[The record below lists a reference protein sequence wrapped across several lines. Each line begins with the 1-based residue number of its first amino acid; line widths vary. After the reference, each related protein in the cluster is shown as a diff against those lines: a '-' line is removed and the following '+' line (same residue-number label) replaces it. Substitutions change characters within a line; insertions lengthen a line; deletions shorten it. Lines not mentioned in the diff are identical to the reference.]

1 MSEETSP
8 LGSVKHISGR
18 DLAGIS
24 SASDVAVTGSEEEE
38 VSLISQLARVEMNLT
53 FLRLSVSP
61 RGLDH
66 QPVGPGP
73 REREVHLQPR
83 PGALPPGHRSDQ
95 RLQTR
100 SRSEANDLGS
110 KSGVEG
116 NVQGQEAGEV
126 DQALLLLVDRRAQR
140 NHMMLI

>member
-1 MSEETSP
+1 M
-8 LGSVKHISGR
+8 GSVKHISGR

-24 SASDVAVTGSEEEE
+24 SASELTPTGSEEEE
-38 VSLISQLARVEMNLT
+38 VSLT
-53 FLRLSVSP
+53 FTACKGQDESDLFRFSVSP

-83 PGALPPGHRSDQ
+83 PGALPTGHWSDQ

-100 SRSEANDLGS
+100 SRSEANDVRS
-110 KSGVEG
+110 KSGVEV

-126 DQALLLLVDRRAQR
+126 DQALLLLVGRRAQR
-140 NHMMLI
+140 KHMMLI